1 MLKTIFIFLLTLA
14 LGLLLI
20 RYREKIGS
28 FTGPLSFAEHYLGEG
43 GTYTF
48 ILLVGCLLVFGS
60 VLFVTGAFDLILVK
74 ITSGFGFKGV

>member
-1 MLKTIFIFLLTLA
+1 MLKTIFIFLVTLA

-28 FTGPLSFAEHYLGEG
+28 FTGQLGFAEQYLGAG

-48 ILLVGCLLVFGS
+48 ILLVGCLLVIGS